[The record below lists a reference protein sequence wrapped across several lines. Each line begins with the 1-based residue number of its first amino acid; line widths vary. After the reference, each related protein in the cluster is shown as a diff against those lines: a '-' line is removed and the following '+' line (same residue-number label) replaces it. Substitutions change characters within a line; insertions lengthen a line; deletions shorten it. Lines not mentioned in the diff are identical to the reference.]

1 MIDRV
6 AMEIEKLMRSHKA
19 GSVEKAREL
28 ARELVKVEQRLH
40 IFVDCEYDIY
50 ELAGMQRK

>member
-6 AMEIEKLMRSHKA
+6 AMEIEKLVRSHKA